1 MKSEFRKNITT
12 LSGIAYIMLSL
23 FVIFGEY
30 EKDIRLISLT
40 KPFLIP
46 ALVVLYLTLTKKI
59 NWMYVLALV
68 FVWVANI
75 LFITQTQEFIFRGA
89 ASYLVFWI
97 FITFLVLVNTP
108 FPNRFSFLIAIV
120 PFSFVYCCVFQLVYE
135 NIEQGVYLFFLNGTL
150 MIFLGGYSLANYF
163 IDSNKPNTYLLISVL
178 MFTFIQFLVSID
190 LYYVSMKLF
199 RPMAMLLFV
208 TAQFFLLKTFLSF
221 DKMNFDRNKIQN

>member
-1 MKSEFRKNITT
+1 
-12 LSGIAYIMLSL
+12 MLSL

-46 ALVVLYLTLTKKI
+46 ALTVLYFTLTKKV
-59 NWMYVLALV
+59 NWMYVLALT
-68 FVWVANI
+68 FVWIANV
-75 LFITQTQEFIFRGA
+75 LFITQNQEFIFRGA

-97 FITFLVLVNTP
+97 FITFLILVNTP
-108 FPNRFSFLIAIV
+108 FPNRLSFLIAIV

-135 NIEQGVYLFFLNGTL
+135 NIEQGIYLFFLNGIL

-163 IDSNKPNTYLLISVL
+163 IDSNKSNTYLLISVL
-178 MFTFIQFLVSID
+178 MFTFIQFLVSVD
-190 LYYVSMKLF
+190 LYYISMKLF

-208 TAQFFLLKTFLSF
+208 VAQFFLLKTFLSF
-221 DKMNFDRNKIQN
+221 EKTSFDRNKNS

>member
-1 MKSEFRKNITT
+1 MKSELRKNITT

-23 FVIFGEY
+23 FVIFAEY
-30 EKDIRLISLT
+30 EKDVRLISLT

-46 ALVVLYLTLTKKI
+46 VLAVLYLTLTKKI
-59 NWMYVLALV
+59 NWMYILALA
-68 FVWVANI
+68 FVWLANI
-75 LFITQTQEFIFRGA
+75 LFITQTQDFIFRGA

-97 FITFLVLVNTP
+97 FITFMILVNTS
-108 FPNRFSFLIAIV
+108 FPNRLSFIIAVV

-135 NIEQGVYLFFLNGTL
+135 NIEQGIYLFFLNGIL
-150 MIFLGGYSLANYF
+150 MIFLGGYALANYF
-163 IDSNKPNTYLLISVL
+163 IDSNKPNTYLLMSVL

-190 LYYVSMKLF
+190 LYYLSMKLF

-221 DKMNFDRNKIQN
+221 EKMSFERDEIHN